1 MRKRFNYLY
10 NINNIYGVINL
21 ANILTFLRIAFV
33 PISVVLYYL
42 QFQVNTS
49 INWFNLALV
58 GVFALAGF
66 TDYLDGY
73 FARQLHI
80 TSKFGAFLDPVA
92 DKLIVITALVLLIDY
107 YHHFVVVLPALII
120 IIRELSISAL
130 REWMNTT
137 QHKLSVVVSDLG
149 RIKTSMQLLAIL
161 CLLYQ
166 QPFLS
171 SSIYIIGIILF
182 YIATIFTIW
191 SAFNYFRKGLKIF
204 DS

>member
-1 MRKRFNYLY
+1 MP
-10 NINNIYGVINL
+10 IGV
-21 ANILTFLRIAFV
+21 A
-33 PISVVLYYL
+33 LYYL
-42 QFQVNTS
+42 QFQVSTS

-73 FARQLHI
+73 FARQLHV

-92 DKLIVITALVLLIDY
+92 DKIIVITAMVLLIDY
-107 YHHFVVVLPALII
+107 YHHFAVVLPALII
-120 IIRELSISAL
+120 IIRELSVSAL
-130 REWMNTT
+130 REWMSTA
-137 QHKLSVVVSDLG
+137 QQRLSVAVSDLG
-149 RIKTSMQLLAIL
+149 KIKTLLQLLSIM

-166 QPFLS
+166 QSFLN
-171 SSIYIIGIILF
+171 SSIYIIGIALL

-191 SAFNYFRKGLKIF
+191 SAVKYFKEGLKIF